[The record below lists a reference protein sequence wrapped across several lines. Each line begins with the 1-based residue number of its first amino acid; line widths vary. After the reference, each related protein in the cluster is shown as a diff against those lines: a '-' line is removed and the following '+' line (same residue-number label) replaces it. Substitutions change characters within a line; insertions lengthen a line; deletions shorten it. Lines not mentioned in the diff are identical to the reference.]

1 MYDYTQLQFRADDT
15 IFGTTFFTLTGF
27 HGAHVAGGVIFMFVV
42 LVRALGGQ
50 FSARPTMKPSRPARS
65 TGTSS
70 TSSGFALFTTLYIV
84 AVNHRRDTLR
94 GRKHSMDHQNNAHGE
109 HDEIHL
115 PDPSIWPLA
124 VGVATLLLG
133 AALDFLGAKQRQ
145 RLRGADARRCRGGNP
160 LRGVRLGVRRRPD
173 ARKGRGG
180 GARRHQANPLH
191 PGDDVRRPGGTIRGG
206 PGLGILA
213 QLEERDNALRDL
225 GGFQDLRI
233 IATPGS
239 AGPSQVLI
247 ETTWSDREGLATYEE
262 TRQTMLDL
270 VAANPEQVLPGSV
283 QVFDMEVVRDT
294 KDVTFR
300 FGKGAAFTVVAGL
313 MVGGFMIGAGLNLFA
328 DDSEGG
334 GSGGGETVTPPPA
347 NPFSVVM
354 TDNKFDKTAITAGP
368 NAEIVISATNNGAS
382 PHNIAFYDRQG
393 GTALPGQ
400 TGTAF
405 VKLNG
410 GESGTNT
417 FTTPGAGEYF
427 FQCDFHP
434 DTMTGTFSVVEGG
447 PTGPAPLHLHPPAVE
462 KSPLAACR

>member
-1 MYDYTQLQFRADDT
+1 
-15 IFGTTFFTLTGF
+15 
-27 HGAHVAGGVIFMFVV
+27 
-42 LVRALGGQ
+42 
-50 FSARPTMKPSRPARS
+50 
-65 TGTSS
+65 
-70 TSSGFALFTTLYIV
+70 
-84 AVNHRRDTLR
+84 
-94 GRKHSMDHQNNAHGE
+94 MDHQNNAHGE

-133 AALDFLGAKQRQ
+133 AALIFWARSSDNDFAGPMLGAAVVATLFAVFGWAYEDGRMRAKAEEGGHGATKPTRFTQVMTFAVPEGQ
-145 RLRGADARRCRGGNP
+145 FEAARGS
-160 LRGVRLGVRRRPD
+160 
-173 ARKGRGG
+173 
-180 GARRHQANPLH
+180 
-191 PGDDVRRPGGTIRGG
+191 
-206 PGLGILA
+206 GILA

-283 QVFDMEVVRDT
+283 QVFDMEVIRDT

-447 PTGPAPLHLHPPAVE
+447 PTGPGTSAPPPAGGGEEPAGGLQVIATDNKFDKTEIAAKAGETVTITLVNDGRAIHNIAFYEE
-462 KSPLAACR
+462 KNGESLPGQEGDAFEKVAGGATGTMTFTAPAAGEYYFQCDFHPDQMFGTFVVS